1 MAESESHRIYADHN
15 ATSPV
20 RPEAVQAMLTVLE
33 QVPGN
38 PSSIHREGREASGF
52 LEKARAQVAGLVGA
66 EPREVVFTS
75 GATEAANLA
84 IRALTARFSSGRI
97 VLSAIEHPAVANS
110 CDLLRHRGFQV
121 EVLPVT
127 RQGTLD
133 MEQASRALRSKAL
146 VVCVMLANNE
156 VGTIQ
161 PIEDLAPLV
170 RDVGAFFVVDA
181 VQAAGK
187 IPVDIQKL
195 GADILLLSAHKFG
208 GPKGVG
214 AMVVRRGTR
223 LEPVLGG
230 GGQEFGLR
238 PGTQNLPG
246 IAGMGAAAEAARR
259 DLPKERERLEDL
271 RDTMEKALV
280 TRLDGTRVMGHTALR
295 LPNTSNLVFD
305 AVEGDALQMN
315 LDLEGIAVSTTS
327 ACSAGTG
334 RPSRVLQAMGLDS
347 VTAASSIRISLGWTN
362 GDKDGKRIARV
373 VEATVTALRK

>member
-1 MAESESHRIYADHN
+1 M
-15 ATSPV
+15 
-20 RPEAVQAMLTVLE
+20 
-33 QVPGN
+33 
-38 PSSIHREGREASGF
+38 
-52 LEKARAQVAGLVGA
+52 
-66 EPREVVFTS
+66 
-75 GATEAANLA
+75 
-84 IRALTARFSSGRI
+84 
-97 VLSAIEHPAVANS
+97 
-110 CDLLRHRGFQV
+110 
-121 EVLPVT
+121 
-127 RQGTLD
+127 
-133 MEQASRALRSKAL
+133 
-146 VVCVMLANNE
+146 
-156 VGTIQ
+156 
-161 PIEDLAPLV
+161 
-170 RDVGAFFVVDA
+170 
-181 VQAAGK
+181 
-187 IPVDIQKL
+187 
-195 GADILLLSAHKFG
+195 
-208 GPKGVG
+208 
-214 AMVVRRGTR
+214 
-223 LEPVLGG
+223 
-230 GGQEFGLR
+230 R